1 LGVDEEKLR
10 DGAETE
16 MEAEKVS
23 RRSAMQAMLR

>member
-1 LGVDEEKLR
+1 MWAQKLR

-23 RRSAMQAMLR
+23 RSDATQAMLR